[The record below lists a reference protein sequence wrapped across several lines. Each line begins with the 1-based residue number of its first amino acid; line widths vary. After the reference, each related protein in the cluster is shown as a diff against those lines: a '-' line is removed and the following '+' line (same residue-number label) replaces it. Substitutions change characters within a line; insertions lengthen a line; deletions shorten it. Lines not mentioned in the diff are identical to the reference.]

1 MRGTT
6 RTLTPLP
13 RRRPSVLAVLVV
25 LALALGA
32 GAPPVAAG
40 TDEDF
45 VFDTWRRSAFATQ
58 RGPSWCVAAAVQM
71 MRNLALGESADD
83 AAAQRRYLRY
93 AQRNDGIPG
102 VGLRRGSDADGWAAA
117 LRRFAPGSGW
127 EILTRRAAGPL
138 VDAVAARMRAADRPA
153 GVVVA
158 GGIHAWV
165 ITGFTSVTDPRDGR
179 ARVTGIW
186 VAGPLWPRRPSRIG
200 LDPRPHTWIPR
211 DRLDRWIA
219 PVRDADYRAP
229 WEGALVAI
237 VPVTPPPAPAP
248 EPTPTPTPAPG

>member
-6 RTLTPLP
+6 WTLQLP
-13 RRRPSVLAVLVV
+13 RRRRTPVLAVLV
-25 LALALGA
+25 ALAFAFGA
-32 GAPPVAAG
+32 GAAPAAAG

-58 RGPSWCVAAAVQM
+58 RGPTWCVAAAVQM
-71 MRNLALGESADD
+71 MRNLALGESAGS
-83 AAAQRRYLRY
+83 ATAQRRYLRY

-117 LRRFAPGSGW
+117 LRRFAPGGGW

-158 GGIHAWV
+158 GGLHAWV
-165 ITGFTSVTDPRDGR
+165 ITGFTSVTDPRDGWT
-179 ARVTGIW
+179 RVTGIW

-211 DRLDRWIA
+211 DRLDRWIS
-219 PVRDADYRAP
+219 PVRDAAYQAP

-237 VPVTPPPAPAP
+237 VPVATPAPTPAP
-248 EPTPTPTPAPG
+248 EPSATPAAG